1 MGKKYLIL
9 IFLLFL
15 AFFAK
20 DLVFAQDETALNNPL
35 QYTDI
40 KDLIDHIIDFL
51 FTISIPI
58 TAILIIIGG
67 FMMITAGGDVYK
79 LEKAKNLFL
88 YTAIGFAI
96 ILLSKGFVAVLKS
109 VLGVK
114 EGATLIDIINFFV

>member
-1 MGKKYLIL
+1 MKKKYFIFL
-9 IFLLFL
+9 IFLLVL

-20 DLVFAQDETALNNPL
+20 DFVLAQDSTKLENPL
-35 QYTDI
+35 RYNDI
-40 KDLIDHIIDFL
+40 KDLINAIIDFL

-58 TAILIIIGG
+58 TAILIIFGG

-79 LEKAKNLFL
+79 LEKAKSLFL

-96 ILLSKGFVAVLKS
+96 ILLAKGLVLVLKS

-114 EGATLIDIINFFV
+114 ETTFIIINFFV

>member
-1 MGKKYLIL
+1 
-9 IFLLFL
+9 LLVL

-20 DLVFAQDETALNNPL
+20 DFVLAQDSTKLENPL
-35 QYTDI
+35 RYNDI
-40 KDLIDHIIDFL
+40 KDLINAIIDFL

-58 TAILIIIGG
+58 TAILIIFGG

-79 LEKAKNLFL
+79 LEKAKSLFL

-96 ILLSKGFVAVLKS
+96 ILLAKGLVLVLKS

-114 EGATLIDIINFFV
+114 ETTFIIINFFV